1 MCEDTAVGDTL
12 LGHDLLPTSATTL
25 MRGEALVSGRTIR
38 FVASSKSHKTQRQP
52 SPSPSPSPPPSRVTN
67 PLLAFVGDT
76 EIVVVQE
83 KE

>member
-25 MRGEALVSGRTIR
+25 MRALVSGRTIR
-38 FVASSKSHKTQRQP
+38 FVASSESHKIQRQP
-52 SPSPSPSPPPSRVTN
+52 SPSPSPPPPPPPPRRVTN

-76 EIVVVQE
+76 EIVVVP
-83 KE
+83 